1 MLQTARPRRPV
12 TLARRAPTSAPIA
25 KARGRGPLPP
35 HRRGIRET
43 AGRASRR
50 PPGLQRKFDRL
61 GGVSLVLFP
70 VDALPEEVGWRG
82 DWDRR
87 CENVKRW
94 LRNVLGIEDGRCN
107 PSARDPDNRD
117 EDQSDRGTTLRLRAY
132 EEQHLRDLLERVREG
147 FAMLDAGH
155 LDTFE
160 LDALIVR
167 YTNAA
172 EQLRRFCG
180 STSAERSHAVR
191 RLASLRQ
198 RGEEPDWWEAW
209 RTPCPPGTDWLLS
222 QG

>member
-1 MLQTARPRRPV
+1 MN
-12 TLARRAPTSAPIA
+12 LAN
-25 KARGRGPLPP
+25 L
-35 HRRGIRET
+35 HRLVLVVHLD
-43 AGRASRR
+43 GRAVYGPSSIDLVEYS
-50 PPGLQRKFDRL
+50 P
-61 GGVSLVLFP
+61 LVLFP
-70 VDALPEEVGWRG
+70 VDALPDEVGWRG

-107 PSARDPDNRD
+107 PSARDPDKRG
-117 EDQSDRGTTLRLRAY
+117 EDQIDRGTTLRLRAY

-147 FAMLDAGH
+147 FAMLDAGD
-155 LDTFE
+155 LDAFE